1 MSKINERLDAE
12 AVIACPFHRFGCNA
26 TAASETLINEHKME
40 SVGALLRHATTF
52 SRVMDCRHVTRPQVH
67 QHLQQVLRAY
77 AFESSKVRWH
87 RARDVNPHACNSVLA
102 AFRCVTG
109 CFRFRCWSCSIASC
123 SCSNRTAIQPLPHP
137 HNKLKLCELPKIR
150 RSISVL

>member
-40 SVGALLRHATTF
+40 SVGTLLHHAYMLAQH
-52 SRVMDCRHVTRPQVH
+52 SQDCSHVTRGPQVH

-77 AFESSKVRWH
+77 AFESSKVRLH
-87 RARDVNPHACNSVLA
+87 PYPYNSV
-102 AFRCVTG
+102 
-109 CFRFRCWSCSIASC
+109 
-123 SCSNRTAIQPLPHP
+123 
-137 HNKLKLCELPKIR
+137 
-150 RSISVL
+150 SVVFF